1 MIKNMK
7 TTDFSDNLLDA
18 HGGSPAQIYLKISSD
33 PMDAQNEASGHHWT
47 RREKYAWFFTLL
59 FGTTAVYASR
69 TTMPLVAPAAAKDLA
84 WTKTEVG
91 TVLSCFFW
99 GYTLT
104 QILGG
109 YLSDRFGAERVLL
122 ASGIVWGFITFW
134 FHQIV
139 YLVSDHEMALNLIV
153 LSRVVLGAAQGVH
166 FPALASISS
175 TNLNVRDR
183 SFFFSATTAGSA
195 FGTLLT
201 GTLGSYLNESFG
213 WPHVFYA
220 IGLISLVWVSVLK
233 YYAME
238 LNRNRKQIL
247 GLSATSAL
255 LGNRVPSKSNV
266 PWLKYLRHP
275 SLWACIVCHFCQ
287 NNCFFILLSWLPT
300 YFHDNFPEAK
310 SSIFNV
316 VPWLLMVPGI
326 VCSSLLSNRLI
337 HSGYSVGQTRKIVE
351 AVALLTEAVCLV
363 LIGWIR
369 VFKVCL
375 GLTTLAIFASAF
387 HKFGTVPN
395 AVDIAPKHSGSVFG
409 IVNTAGSFAGFVG
422 VYIAGYILELSG
434 SWSAVFN
441 LTAVINCVGLFTFVM
456 AGSGQPI
463 L

>member
-84 WTKTEVG
+84 WTKTE
-91 TVLSCFFW
+91 
-99 GYTLT
+99 
-104 QILGG
+104 ILGG

-363 LIGWIR
+363 LIGKATSFPVALILSTVCLFAAAFHNAACIVNPQDLAPKHCGSIFGIMNAAGAVPGWIR

-409 IVNTAGSFAGFVG
+409 IVNTAGSFAGAIF
-422 VYIAGYILELSG
+422 
-434 SWSAVFN
+434 W
-441 LTAVINCVGLFTFVM
+441 LF
-456 AGSGQPI
+456 
-463 L
+463 